1 MHQPDVLK
9 KEKNEIYLC
18 IYFEEKKLVNNDV
31 VPYTI

>member
-9 KEKNEIYLC
+9 KEKKRDLLVYL
-18 IYFEEKKLVNNDV
+18 FRRKKLVNNDV